1 VQNSGHNRL
10 LSRNEREDKMRKRF
24 MILGFI
30 LYTIVFSA
38 IIAGDNHL
46 FAQYPPTPT
55 GCCMQRDWLAGEW
68 YKTELSFTACE
79 ELNRN
84 RDSLDDVLSERGYVW
99 WDVNCTL

>member
-1 VQNSGHNRL
+1 MKMMFPVLVFAFLTIALSGMLANDNQL
-10 LSRNEREDKMRKRF
+10 L
-24 MILGFI
+24 
-30 LYTIVFSA
+30 
-38 IIAGDNHL
+38 
-46 FAQYPPTPT
+46 AQYPPAPT

-84 RDSLDDVLSERGYVW
+84 RDSMDDVLYERGYVW